1 MGWVVVEWVRSCFLG
16 GFPWLTLA
24 CSQWQVPKHLS
35 LAQWGGAY
43 AVSFLLIL
51 FNGAIAIA
59 LFSWARKPRSI
70 AGPIPAIAGL
80 IGLTV
85 CSVWL
90 WRRPEIAAG
99 DPVPMAI
106 VQGNIDQYKK
116 WDRSYVEEIMS
127 AYSALT
133 REAARLKP
141 ALIVWPETAVPGWF
155 PNEPEPTQ
163 WVKSL
168 ARQSAVSLLVG
179 AVTREKTGDYNAA
192 FLISPEGDWV
202 DRYRKMHL
210 VPFGEFVPF
219 RRLLS
224 PFVRVLNDLG
234 TFDGGPSANVLQT
247 PRARVGVSIC
257 FEGLF
262 PHLVRR
268 FTLNGAQVLV
278 NITNDGWY
286 RDTAAAEQ
294 HFSASVL
301 RAVENQRWMVRAAN
315 TGYSGFISPR
325 GELRS
330 RSELLQPAVLS
341 ASPSLREDLTF
352 YTKRGDVFVGL
363 CAILLLIAGY
373 NLLRLP
379 RGVEQPGSSRGS

>member
-1 MGWVVVEWVRSCFLG
+1 MVWVVVEWLRSFFLG

-24 CSQWQVPKHLS
+24 CSQWQVPKHLP

-43 AVSFLLIL
+43 AVSFLIIL
-51 FNGAIAIA
+51 FNGAIAVA

-70 AGPIPAIAGL
+70 AGPIPAIATL

-85 CSVWL
+85 CSVGL
-90 WRRPEIAAG
+90 WRQPEVAVG
-99 DPVPMAI
+99 DPVSMSI

-116 WDRSYVEEIMS
+116 WDQSYVEEIMS
-127 AYSALT
+127 VYSSLT
-133 REAARLKP
+133 REAAQKKP
-141 ALIVWPETAVPGWF
+141 HLILWPETAVPGWF

-168 ARQSAVSLLVG
+168 ARQTGVYLLVG
-179 AVTREKTGDYNAA
+179 AVTREQTGDYNAA
-192 FLISPEGDWV
+192 FLVSSDGQWV
-202 DRYRKMHL
+202 DKYRKIHL

-224 PFVRVLNDLG
+224 PFIRVLNDLG
-234 TFDGGPSANVLQT
+234 TFDAGPSAHVIST
-247 PRARVGVSIC
+247 SETRVGVTIC

-268 FTLNGAQVLV
+268 FTRNGAQVLV

-325 GELRS
+325 GEIVSKSALLR
-330 RSELLQPAVLS
+330 QAVLHGDPIPVE
-341 ASPSLREDLTF
+341 ALTF
-352 YTKRGDVFVGL
+352 YARRGDVF
-363 CAILLLIAGY
+363 ILLCVIFLLIGGQY
-373 NLLRLP
+373 LLRLS